1 MIGFAKWKILSIA
14 GIVAA
19 AGLASGC
26 TQTGSHSKLSANLTR
41 TSGSKTYAYTP
52 KDKECL
58 ERAMFFESNR
68 SSQEGLMAVG
78 TVVMNRL
85 NSGKWGNSIC
95 GVVGQKGQFAPGV
108 LSRPMKSAA
117 LPDVQAAADAV
128 LKGERNPKVR
138 NAMFFHT
145 AGLRF
150 PYKNM
155 HYTVV
160 AGGNAFYEKRDRYH
174 TAEIA
179 SKDASIAI
187 ANAYIASTRMAGAK
201 PANTVLVASATQP
214 VSTTSSTP
222 TSGRVTNQPIVV
234 AQADI
239 APMAFDTK
247 KVAVPMDPPPQAM
260 DYRTPQP
267 VQPVQAATQSNVLA
281 YEAPNGKAVDAI
293 GQMLLAQDRPNSL

>member
-1 MIGFAKWKILSIA
+1 
-14 GIVAA
+14 
-19 AGLASGC
+19 
-26 TQTGSHSKLSANLTR
+26 
-41 TSGSKTYAYTP
+41 
-52 KDKECL
+52 
-58 ERAMFFESNR
+58 
-68 SSQEGLMAVG
+68 
-78 TVVMNRL
+78 
-85 NSGKWGNSIC
+85 
-95 GVVGQKGQFAPGV
+95 
-108 LSRPMKSAA
+108 
-117 LPDVQAAADAV
+117 
-128 LKGERNPKVR
+128 
-138 NAMFFHT
+138 
-145 AGLRF
+145 
-150 PYKNM
+150 
-155 HYTVV
+155 
-160 AGGNAFYEKRDRYH
+160 
-174 TAEIA
+174 
-179 SKDASIAI
+179 
-187 ANAYIASTRMAGAK
+187 MAGAK